1 MAHLLLH
8 YRIEVSIVLDM
19 EREEQRSPRIGIH
32 SLELLVHFDWVNQTN
47 VLTIKKASVSEG
59 SNFYS

>member
-1 MAHLLLH
+1 L
-8 YRIEVSIVLDM
+8 
-19 EREEQRSPRIGIH
+19 ERGGQQLQRIGIR
-32 SLELLVHFDWVNQTN
+32 SLELPVHFVWVNRIN